1 MTNQEV
7 LKKVD
12 HTLLKQTATQEQIMQ
27 LCDEAVA
34 YSVASVCIP
43 PSFVSAVK
51 QRYGDKLSVC
61 TVVGFPNG
69 YNTTETKVFETTDA
83 IKNGADEID
92 MVINVGW
99 AQEERYD
106 LIEQEISAV
115 RQVTKGRVLKVIV
128 ETCFLTTR
136 QKIKLCKVVA
146 DAKADFIKTSTGFGS
161 GGATRQDVELFK
173 KHIGDD
179 VKIKASGGIKTLSD
193 AQDFLNL
200 GCERLGA
207 SSIVAEVKRQQSQK

>member
-27 LCDEAVA
+27 LCDEAVT

-207 SSIVAEVKRQQSQK
+207 SSIVAEVKRQQS

>member
-1 MTNQEV
+1 
-7 LKKVD
+7 
-12 HTLLKQTATQEQIMQ
+12 
-27 LCDEAVA
+27 
-34 YSVASVCIP
+34 
-43 PSFVSAVK
+43 
-51 QRYGDKLSVC
+51 
-61 TVVGFPNG
+61 
-69 YNTTETKVFETTDA
+69 
-83 IKNGADEID
+83 

-128 ETCFLTTR
+128 ETCFLTTQ

-207 SSIVAEVKRQQSQK
+207 SSIVAEVKRQQS

>member
-207 SSIVAEVKRQQSQK
+207 SSIVAEVKRQQS

>member
-128 ETCFLTTR
+128 ETCFLTTQ

-207 SSIVAEVKRQQSQK
+207 SSIVAEVKRQQS

>member
-1 MTNQEV
+1 
-7 LKKVD
+7 
-12 HTLLKQTATQEQIMQ
+12 MQ

-193 AQDFLNL
+193 AQDFLTL

-207 SSIVAEVKRQQSQK
+207 SSIVAEVKRQQS